1 MQILI
6 LGNGFDIEHKLP
18 TQYKDFLRFAKEY
31 LDLYK
36 TEKLDLELKKVD
48 DEARREFYKSLIIGD
63 KKEIG
68 KSLFDS
74 LKTNKWIEYFLKN
87 QTYIK
92 ENWIDFESEISKIV
106 VLLEKAREAYQN
118 EALFLTEQVA
128 PSKAMNVFYKEMYS
142 DKESRVTGISGIVFP
157 NTKKLL
163 LNDLNRMIKALE
175 IYLAEFVGEIAIKNY
190 NRNIADLN
198 PTHIISFNYTNTY
211 EKVYDNG
218 CRNICYDFIHG
229 QARKGNLEESN
240 IVLGIDEYFDEDAR
254 TKNVEYI
261 EFQKYYQ
268 RMQKKTECSY
278 KEWTDK
284 IIDECKNSKNK
295 KVPLYIFGHSL
306 DSTDKDILREF
317 LLNENIETT
326 IFYYDQNA
334 YERGLANLV
343 KVLGANELL
352 KRMYGKEKS
361 ITFIKQD
368 KSTVI
373 ENSEFDIKN
382 DTMRLYRLDKFE
394 DEEMIKLISKV
405 REKIRNRE
413 KEYFCSQE
421 RIISL
426 FDALSSWGLC
436 NEGDETALFE
446 MAKLLRNPNCVVFHN
461 SEKWHEYDYR
471 GDAGCPIA
479 TLKFLNKINSY
490 NEEMN
495 KTKEINLESATANEI
510 ISVYERRTDLDDNLF
525 AEILDVVLVQMRDKN
540 GVNLHEWKQLCQI
553 AYNNMDIAK
562 KVIREKI
569 STEENDVKKIRL
581 IDLYSCCEETE
592 FFLAQERAYME
603 SRAEFDDEE

>member
-18 TQYKDFLRFAKEY
+18 TQYKDFLGFIREY
-31 LDLYK
+31 MDLYK
-36 TEKLDLELKKVD
+36 TEKIELSLEEVRD
-48 DEARREFYKSLIIGD
+48 DAKREFFKSIIIGD

-68 KSLFDS
+68 KRLFDS
-74 LKTNKWIEYFLKN
+74 VKDNKWIEYFLNN

-106 VLLEKAREAYQN
+106 VLLEKAKDAYEK
-118 EALFLTEQVA
+118 EALFLTEQIE
-128 PSKAMNVFYKEMYS
+128 PSNAMRVFYKEMYP
-142 DKESRVTGISGIVFP
+142 DKENRVTGISGIVFP
-157 NTKKLL
+157 NTKKML

-175 IYLAEFVGEIAIKNY
+175 IYLAEFVGEITIKHY

-229 QARKGNLEESN
+229 KARKENLEESN

-254 TKNVEYI
+254 AKNVEYI

-268 RMQKKTECSY
+268 RMQKKTKCSY

-284 IIDECKNSKNK
+284 IMDECKDNK

-306 DSTDKDILREF
+306 DITDKDILCEF

-326 IFYYDQNA
+326 IFYYNQNA

-343 KVLGANELL
+343 KLLGANELL
-352 KRMYGKEKS
+352 KRMYGKGKS
-361 ITFIKQD
+361 ITFIQQD

-373 ENSEFDIKN
+373 ENSEFDVKN
-382 DTMRLYRLDKFE
+382 DTMRLYRSDKFGD
-394 DEEMIKLISKV
+394 DELIKLLSKI
-405 REKIRNRE
+405 RDKIRNQE
-413 KEYFCSQE
+413 KDYFCSQE

-426 FDALSSWGLC
+426 FDALSGWGLC
-436 NEGDETALFE
+436 NKDDESALYE
-446 MAKLLRNPNCVVFHN
+446 MAKLLRDPECVVYHN

-471 GDAGCPIA
+471 GDVGCSIA

-490 NEEMN
+490 NEKMN
-495 KTKEINLESATANEI
+495 NSKEINFESATAKEI
-510 ISVYERRTDLDDNLF
+510 VSVYGRQTDIDNNLF
-525 AEILDVVLVQMRDKN
+525 AKILDVVLLKLTDKN
-540 GVNLHEWKQLCQI
+540 GLHSYEWKRLCQI
-553 AYNNMDIAK
+553 ACNNMDVAK
-562 KVIREKI
+562 QVIRGKI

-592 FFLAQERAYME
+592 FFLEQEKAYME
-603 SRAEFDDEE
+603 SRSEFDDE